1 MSNDINLAVS
11 GNLIKNGS
19 LIVSC
24 SPLGIYS
31 SISDDVL
38 NTPPSKILKIST
50 TTDSMILD
58 IIQETPQN
66 EIKTR
71 I

>member
-11 GNLIKNGS
+11 GNLIKNGTV
-19 LIVSC
+19 IVSC

-38 NTPPSKILKIST
+38 NTPTIENIENKYNNRFD
-50 TTDSMILD
+50 DSRYYTGD
-58 IIQETPQN
+58 APE
-66 EIKTR
+66 
-71 I
+71 